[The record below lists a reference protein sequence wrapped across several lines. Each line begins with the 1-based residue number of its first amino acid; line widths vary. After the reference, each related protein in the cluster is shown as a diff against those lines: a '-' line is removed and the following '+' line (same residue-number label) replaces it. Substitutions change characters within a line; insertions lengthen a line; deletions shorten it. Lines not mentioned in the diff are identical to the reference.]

1 MLVFGLSISLKAL
14 SEPLNIVGNSWPPYV
29 EKSLETKG
37 LAMEIVATSLQY
49 KGYQPRINIETWSR
63 VLEGVEIGVYDVVA
77 AIWKTPERENKLL
90 FSNPYLVNQ
99 IKFIKMKNTEAK
111 YQSFDDLTGY
121 LIGVV
126 KDYAYDEAFLKS
138 QILIKIPQ
146 NHIVQNLLKLTKGE
160 IDLTLGDE
168 RALRYEINQYMR
180 GYAPQLEFLNKPLS
194 QRSLHIAV
202 SKQNPNAKKIVA
214 DFNQAIA
221 KMTKDGSLDAIVKK
235 YDQNLGAK
243 VK

>member
-1 MLVFGLSISLKAL
+1 MKKLIFMLVFGLLISLKAF

-29 EKSLETKG
+29 EKSLSTKG
-37 LAMEIVATSLQY
+37 LAMEIITTAMQN

-63 VLEGVEIGVYDVVA
+63 VLEGVEIGVSDVVA
-77 AIWKTPERENKLL
+77 AIWKTSEREYKLL

-99 IKFIKMKNTEAK
+99 IKFIKMKSTEAK
-111 YQSFDDLTGY
+111 YQRLDDLTGY

-126 KDYAYDEAFLKS
+126 KNYAYDEAFLES
-138 QILIKIPQ
+138 QILIRIPQ

-168 RALRYEINQYMR
+168 RALRYEINHYMR
-180 GYAPQLEFLNKPLS
+180 GYAPQLEFLSKPLS
-194 QRSLHIAV
+194 QRSLHVAV
-202 SKQNPNAKKIVA
+202 SKQNPNAKKIIA

-235 YDQNLGAK
+235 YDK
-243 VK
+243 